1 MKKVAKSLDRG
12 SMMLRSASTGNISS
26 NIDKRLDDI
35 ECSLKKLEF
44 NLRLVDEDDI
54 KEPEFSNLKDKIR
67 VKCKTDMNTEE
78 FLTSMTTKR
87 YNNRLKKIVNYLSF
101 ICPVLSIINQTS
113 IPTIIS
119 TELAPEVIKD
129 TLNSLHLFAG
139 QSSTKFQKVLDSTT
153 SNVDLVDKALETDLF
168 SLPDNFKTRISALIS
183 ALTSNVSNKGTAVS
197 NSVSKIVNNIAI
209 VPGYLT
215 TNLPVIT
222 KYVAE
227 LCSSLKINVDGKNV
241 SKTLLNKYNILYF
254 TYCLSMFYIL
264 LHSKIRLRVDTHNT
278 TNATITEEGGGKK
291 SKKVKKSKGSKSKK
305 AV

>member
-1 MKKVAKSLDRG
+1 MENKFKAVERSLG
-12 SMMLRSASTGNISS
+12 STGNI
-26 NIDKRLDDI
+26 NKRLDDI
-35 ECSLKKLEF
+35 ECSLKKLEL

-54 KEPEFSNLKDKIR
+54 KEPEFSVLKDKIR
-67 VKCKTDMNTEE
+67 DKCETDKNKEE

-113 IPTIIS
+113 IPNIIS
-119 TELAPEVIKD
+119 TELAPAVIKD
-129 TLNSLHLFAG
+129 TLTSLHLFAG

-183 ALTSNVSNKGTAVS
+183 ALTSSVSNKGTAVS

-264 LHSKIRLRVDTHNT
+264 LHSKIRLRVDAHNT
-278 TNATITEEGGGKK
+278 TTINATITENGGGKK
-291 SKKVKKSKGSKSKK
+291 SKKVKKHKLI
-305 AV
+305 

>member
-1 MKKVAKSLDRG
+1 MG
-12 SMMLRSASTGNISS
+12 STGNI
-26 NIDKRLDDI
+26 NKRLDDI
-35 ECSLKKLEF
+35 ECSLKKLEL

-54 KEPEFSNLKDKIR
+54 KESEFSVLKDKIR
-67 VKCKTDMNTEE
+67 DKCETDKNKEE

-113 IPTIIS
+113 IPNIIS
-119 TELAPEVIKD
+119 TELAPAVIKD
-129 TLNSLHLFAG
+129 TLTSLHLFAG
-139 QSSTKFQKVLDSTT
+139 QSSTKFQKVLDSAT
-153 SNVDLVDKALETDLF
+153 SNVDLVDKGLETDLF
-168 SLPDNFKTRISALIS
+168 SLPDNLKTIISDLK
-183 ALTSNVSNKGTAVS
+183 TGVSNKGTAVS
-197 NSVSKIVNNIAI
+197 KSVSKIANDIAI

-227 LCSSLKINVDGKNV
+227 LCSSLKIRVVGKNI

-278 TNATITEEGGGKK
+278 TNATIIQDDEQAFGGKK

-305 AV
+305 NV

>member
-1 MKKVAKSLDRG
+1 MENKFKAVARSLG
-12 SMMLRSASTGNISS
+12 STGNISH

-35 ECSLKKLEF
+35 ECSLKKLEL
-44 NLRLVDEDDI
+44 NLRLVDADDI
-54 KEPEFSNLKDKIR
+54 KEPEFSNLKDIIR
-67 VKCKTDMNTEE
+67 DKCKTDKNKEE

-113 IPTIIS
+113 IPNIIS

-139 QSSTKFQKVLDSTT
+139 NTSTKFQKVLDSST
-153 SNVDLVDKALETDLF
+153 SNVDLVDKGLETDLF
-168 SLPDNFKTRISALIS
+168 WLPDNLITGISALKMS
-183 ALTSNVSNKGTAVS
+183 VSNKGTAVS
-197 NSVSKIVNNIAI
+197 KSVSKLANDIAI

-227 LCSSLKINVDGKNV
+227 LCSSLKINVSGKNI

-264 LHSKIRLRVDTHNT
+264 LHSKIRLRVDAHNT
-278 TNATITEEGGGKK
+278 TTINATITENGGGKK
-291 SKKVKKSKGSKSKK
+291 SKKVKKSKGSKS
-305 AV
+305 

>member
-1 MKKVAKSLDRG
+1 MENKFKAVARSLG
-12 SMMLRSASTGNISS
+12 STGNISS

-67 VKCKTDMNTEE
+67 VKCKTDKNTEE

-119 TELAPEVIKD
+119 TELAPAVIKD

-168 SLPDNFKTRISALIS
+168 SLPDNFETIISALIS
-183 ALTSNVSNKGTAVS
+183 NFKTSLSNKGTAVS
-197 NSVSKIVNNIAI
+197 NSVSKIVNDIAI

-227 LCSSLKINVDGKNV
+227 LCSSLKINVVGKNI

-264 LHSKIRLRVDTHNT
+264 LHSKIRLRVDAHNT
-278 TNATITEEGGGKK
+278 TTINATITEEGGGKK
-291 SKKVKKSKGSKSKK
+291 SKKVKKSKGSKS
-305 AV
+305 